1 MVKKGDFYACFGGFA
16 DQYWSSITDPNFKG
30 TCDCLSLCRVDG
42 GTGEMTVCDQIH
54 GLSSP
59 STLVVSPDQKYI
71 YCGDEEHDF
80 KGRGFGGG
88 VSAVRL
94 NLEQE
99 TMELINQS
107 FAAGSSTCYVTLD
120 RTGKYLLVANHGA
133 KFYVSRYDIVDGEVT
148 PRVLREEGCVCV
160 FAIREDGGIGKLVD
174 RLVLDGTGIDPI
186 EHASAHPHSVV
197 IDDEDFVIIPNKGGD
212 SIWVCKLHRNPV
224 KLEVL
229 SVYKS
234 DFGSSP
240 RHAFFVKGTPFV
252 LVQNEYDGH
261 LCSYRLDRQ
270 TGTLTRISRLDSWD
284 PDFQGVPFALLGDK
298 HPWGIDVQMHPNGR
312 FVYSNNTQPLVCQW
326 ELDRQTGELTLVR
339 RYPTDCGFMTRGIQV
354 DREGRFLVVT
364 CVASEKAIVYRI
376 DPQTGDLTPAS
387 EVALP
392 TPTAVRFL
400 YPEAQ

>member
-1 MVKKGDFYACFGGFA
+1 MLKKDDFYACFGGFS
-16 DQYWSSITDPNFKG
+16 DQYWTSITDPNFKG

-42 GTGEMTVCDQIH
+42 QTGEMEIRSQLH
-54 GLSSP
+54 GLASP

-71 YCGDEEHDF
+71 YCGNEEHDF

-88 VSAVRL
+88 ISAVRL
-94 NLEQE
+94 DLEKE
-99 TMELINQS
+99 KMELINQS

-133 KFYVSRYDIVDGEVT
+133 KFYVSRYDITDGEVK

-174 RLVLDGTGIDPI
+174 RLVLDGTGIDPM
-186 EHASAHPHSVV
+186 EHASAHPHSVI
-197 IDDEDFVIIPNKGGD
+197 IDEEDFVIIPNKGGD
-212 SIWVCKLHRNPV
+212 SIWVCKLHRDPV

-229 SVYKS
+229 SVFKS

-240 RHAFFVKGTPFV
+240 RHAFFVKGTPFL

-261 LCSYRLDRQ
+261 LCSYQLDRQ

-284 PDFQGVPFALLGDK
+284 PDFQGVSFALLKDK

-312 FVYSNNTQPLVCQW
+312 FVYSNNTQPLICQW
-326 ELDRQTGELTLVR
+326 ELNRQTGELTLVR
-339 RYPTDCGFMTRGIQV
+339 RYPVNCDFMTRGIQV
-354 DREGRFLVVT
+354 DREGKFLVVT
-364 CVASEKAIVYRI
+364 CVASEKAVVYHI
-376 DPQTGDLTPAS
+376 DQKTGSLTPAA

-400 YPEAQ
+400 YTEAQ